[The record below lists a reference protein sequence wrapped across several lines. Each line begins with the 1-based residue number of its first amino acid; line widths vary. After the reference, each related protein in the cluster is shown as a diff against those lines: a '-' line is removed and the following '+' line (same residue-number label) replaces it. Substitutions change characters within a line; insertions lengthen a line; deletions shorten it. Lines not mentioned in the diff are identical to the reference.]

1 MHRQLLLYLASS
13 ERPSLSWDK
22 ALLNLARRHG
32 LTPLLYKRVK
42 ESKSRNEIPKW
53 FLNELKKDYLYSFA
67 TYTYQT
73 KTLKQVLQAFREA
86 QIPLMI
92 LKGLV
97 LGQAVYEN
105 GILRPAVDIDILVD
119 EKYLDK
125 AKKIL
130 FTLGYKPTFEEPRP
144 GFIKRFRDEIT
155 LISPEGVPLDLH
167 WRLIGP
173 LYYYNLAL
181 SRIWQ
186 KCVKLQINGMTVR
199 TPSIEHTIIYLC
211 LHYFKHKGISL
222 RHFLDIYLLIKNQK
236 IDWTVFLEEVKWFHV
251 ERPVYLLFNE
261 ILKIN
266 QNLIPWF
273 VLNTLKSYKPKRWED
288 KVIKGDLSYIRQK
301 FCFLSTFPGF
311 KRKIQ
316 YLYSVIFPQKTFLI
330 QEHGSPS
337 QMARFIYFAK
347 KIWSNKMD

>member
-22 ALLNLARRHG
+22 ALLNLARRHE
-32 LTPLLYKRVK
+32 LTPLLYKRVE
-42 ESKSRNEIPKW
+42 ESEFRNEIPKW

-97 LGQAVYEN
+97 LGQEVYNN
-105 GILRPAVDIDILVD
+105 GVLRPAVDIDILID
-119 EKYLDK
+119 EKHLDK
-125 AKKIL
+125 AKKTL
-130 FTLGYKPTFEEPRP
+130 FTLGYKPPFTLEEPRP
-144 GFIKRFRDEIT
+144 GFIKRFGDEIS
-155 LISPEGVPLDLH
+155 LISPDGVPLDLH

-173 LYYYNLAL
+173 LYYCLL
-181 SRIWQ
+181 DTSRIWQ
-186 KCVKLQINGMTVR
+186 KCIKLQINGMTVR

-236 IDWTVFLEEVKWFHV
+236 IDWTVF
-251 ERPVYLLFNE
+251 
-261 ILKIN
+261 
-266 QNLIPWF
+266 
-273 VLNTLKSYKPKRWED
+273 
-288 KVIKGDLSYIRQK
+288 
-301 FCFLSTFPGF
+301 
-311 KRKIQ
+311 
-316 YLYSVIFPQKTFLI
+316 
-330 QEHGSPS
+330 
-337 QMARFIYFAK
+337 
-347 KIWSNKMD
+347 